1 MMLDKCSRSKVFIGV
16 GPDLAECKGQATQR
30 EKEKAIDPFN
40 RYSIRRQEVYPMK
53 ASRSVSFAVIVGLSA
68 TMWAGIYFVVTS
80 L

>member
-1 MMLDKCSRSKVFIGV
+1 
-16 GPDLAECKGQATQR
+16 
-30 EKEKAIDPFN
+30 
-40 RYSIRRQEVYPMK
+40 MK